1 MDDNDLYFE
10 AMQNMELE
18 ARNTIAGAGIPGEE
32 IAGDEF
38 DNEDLE
44 EHLDPNLFYLAC
56 QKALVR
62 LKTYAASNPSF

>member
-1 MDDNDLYFE
+1 MDDNDLNFE

-18 ARNTIAGAGIPGEE
+18 ARNTIPSGEIPGEE
-32 IAGDEF
+32 IAGNGF

>member
-10 AMQNMELE
+10 AIQNMELE
-18 ARNTIAGAGIPGEE
+18 ARNTIAGAGIPSEE
-32 IAGDEF
+32 MARDGF